1 MERASMSKRGM
12 MDQFFDIKEQH
23 PDTILFFRM
32 GDFYELFHDDA
43 EVAADVLGLSLTSRD
58 KNAEKPIPMA
68 GFPWHGLE
76 DHLRT
81 MLRAGY
87 KVTVAEQEE
96 ELRPG
101 AKLLERVVTRVYTPG
116 SLYEEGLL
124 ESDEQSLLA
133 AVVLGS
139 ESLGLAVLDAS
150 TGKAWAS
157 SHEGSERFIRL
168 QDDLLRWQP
177 SELVVSP
184 KDAENDHLAPL
195 FPRLEATMVS
205 QHQLSQTKR
214 EERLRTMLDVAD
226 LGHLDLDH
234 APLAISA
241 TGLAADYLATVH
253 LRQDIPLQDVELVEE
268 QGHLLLDQT
277 TLRNLELTSTL
288 AGEYDGSLLSTLNR
302 CRTAMGR
309 RLLKTWIL
317 HPLSDKEAI
326 QTRHQAVATLTRS
339 ARRLDG
345 MRTSLKGIRD
355 MERLATQLAYQR
367 SNARDLVATA
377 HALERMPALIQ
388 WCKDSQDPL
397 LIHLSEGLD
406 QLNEM
411 RETIHNTL
419 DEHPPLGL
427 RDGGL
432 LRSGVDEEVD
442 QLRTV
447 TSEGK
452 AWFSNLEQRL
462 REELAIPSLKVKNN
476 RQVGWY
482 IEVTQTHSEKV
493 PESWRRKQQLT
504 NGSRYTTEELVER
517 DDLLLTAD
525 SKLKELEYRRFL
537 ELRTYCGTQATVLA
551 DIARRV
557 ACIDVLQC
565 FASVSRERNWSKPD
579 ITDKHQIQLEGA
591 RHPVLETQ
599 SGFVPNDVSMN
610 QKRSFLLITGP
621 NMGGKSTYL
630 RTVAL
635 ITVLAQAGC
644 FVPAKQ
650 AKVGLVDRIFT
661 RVGASDDL
669 KRGRSTFMMEMIE
682 VAHILKRASD
692 RSLVLLDE
700 IGRGTSTFDGLSI
713 AWSVTEDICSR
724 IGARTLFAT
733 HYHQLIGLEGEVN
746 GLCNVHVQVAQ
757 VDGKL
762 RFLHTVADG
771 PCDDSYGVQ
780 VAALAGLPRRVVERA
795 SDLLAFL
802 EQQAGGAKAGEHG
815 APQSRDAGQASLM
828 GYFAAAAMKTSSPT
842 PAALD
847 PNIERTMERLQE
859 TNVDELSPRQALDV
873 LYALKNDL
881 EGDA

>member
-1 MERASMSKRGM
+1 MSKRGM

-23 PDTILFFRM
+23 PDTVLFFRM

-43 EVAADVLGLSLTSRD
+43 EVAAEVLGLSLTSRD
-58 KNAEKPIPMA
+58 KNAEQPIPMA

-124 ESDEQSLLA
+124 EGDEQSLLA

-139 ESLGLAVLDAS
+139 DALGLAVLDAS

-157 SHEGSERFIRL
+157 SHEGAERFIRL

-177 SELVVSP
+177 SELVISP

-195 FPRLEATMVS
+195 FPRLDATMVS
-205 QHQLSQTKR
+205 QHQLSQSKR
-214 EERLRTMLDVAD
+214 EERLRSMLDVAD

-253 LRQDIPLQDVELVEE
+253 LRPDVPLQDVELVEE

-309 RLLKTWIL
+309 RLLKTWLL

-377 HALERMPALIQ
+377 HALERMPALVQ
-388 WCKDSQDPL
+388 WCNDSQDPL
-397 LIHLSEGLD
+397 LMHLSEGLD
-406 QLNEM
+406 QLHEM
-411 RETIHNTL
+411 RAMIHSTL
-419 DEHPPLGL
+419 DDHPPLGL

-432 LRSGVDEEVD
+432 LRAGVDEEVD
-442 QLRTV
+442 RLRGV

-452 AWFSNLEQRL
+452 TWFSNLEQRL

-537 ELRTYCGTQATVLA
+537 ELRTYCSTQAAALA

-557 ACIDVLQC
+557 ASIDVLQC
-565 FASVSRERNWSKPD
+565 FASVSRERNWTKPE

-599 SGFVPNDVSMN
+599 SGFVPNDVAMN
-610 QKRSFLLITGP
+610 KKRSFLLITGP

-635 ITVLAQAGC
+635 VTVLAQAGC

-682 VAHILKRASD
+682 VAHILKRATP

-780 VAALAGLPRRVVERA
+780 VAALAGLPRNVVERA

-802 EQQAGGAKAGEHG
+802 EQQAGGAKAGEQG

-842 PAALD
+842 PAALS
-847 PNIERTMERLQE
+847 PKIERTLQRLQE

-873 LYALKNDL
+873 LYALKNDM
-881 EGDA
+881 EEST